1 MFNTLKTLKINNE
14 TLSYRELGSGEDVL
28 VLIHGNMSSS
38 RHFDLLAEALKDRYR
53 LILPDMRG
61 FGGSTYEQ
69 AIDDLAEFAQD
80 ISAML
85 KALNIETYSVLGWS
99 TGGGVAMVLA
109 GTEPEKVRHL
119 YLLESVGTTGY
130 PMFKKDEQGQAILTE
145 LLTEKADIALD
156 PVQVAPVLTALAN
169 KDKAF
174 YKALWDFA
182 IYTAGNQ
189 PCEEHYNVYLEDML
203 TQRNL
208 VDVDY
213 ALVHFNISTKPSLVR
228 AGSGLVQKIQ
238 CPVTVFQGAQDIVVP
253 MSMAEE
259 ICEDLPQ
266 AKLVIL
272 ENAAHNPM
280 IDQLKTLVEHIL

>member
-213 ALVHFNISTKPSLVR
+213 ALVHFNISTKASLVR
-228 AGSGLVQKIQ
+228 EGSGLVKHIT
-238 CPVTVFQGAQDIVVP
+238 CPVTVFQGAKDIIVP
-253 MSMAEE
+253 MTMAEE
-259 ICEDLPQ
+259 ICQDIPQ
-266 AKLVIL
+266 ARLIVL
-272 ENAAHNPM
+272 EQAGHNPI
-280 IDQLKTLVEHIL
+280 IDQLEALVSEII

>member
-1 MFNTLKTLKINNE
+1 MFDTLKTLSINNE
-14 TLSYRELGSGEDVL
+14 TLSYRELGSGEEVL

-61 FGGSTYEQ
+61 FGASSYETPVN
-69 AIDDLAEFAQD
+69 DLADFAKD
-80 ISAML
+80 IEAMVSTL
-85 KALNIETYSVLGWS
+85 GIKRYKILGWS
-99 TGGGVAMVLA
+99 TGGGVAMVMA
-109 GTEPEKVRHL
+109 GMYPEQVTGL

-169 KDKAF
+169 RDKSF
-174 YKALWDFA
+174 YKALWNFA
-182 IYTAGNQ
+182 IYNAGNQ
-189 PCEEHYNVYLEDML
+189 PCEEHYDVYLEDML

-266 AKLVIL
+266 AKLVVL